1 MRSLNKQKPFF
12 MNIEKEIVPIV
23 EGPEEDEFSIASVA
37 ENVAEQTADNILSEH
52 SSPTKI
58 DAVVAP

>member
-1 MRSLNKQKPFF
+1 

-37 ENVAEQTADNILSEH
+37 ENVAEQTADNILSEP
-52 SSPTKI
+52 SSPTKV